1 MLHGYIAFSYLL
13 PQRDYEPISGY
24 NLIVMGTRRWKVI
37 VAIESP
43 K

>member
-1 MLHGYIAFSYLL
+1 MLHGYVAFSYLL
-13 PQRDYEPISGY
+13 PHRDDESISGH